1 MPDYCTRHDVVD
13 VVTRDAAEVKGNAG
27 VLDDEAVDKA
37 ILDAQAEIDSRLAL
51 KYTVPFSPVPPLIN
65 SIAQDI
71 AAYLSDLIFREN
83 RDMASELNPIF
94 LRYQRA
100 QAMLGRL
107 QTGEAIIPPPEGGD
121 PEEPPD
127 TGSGLRV
134 AAAISRPS
142 LVSPWDFDL
151 QRPGWCGRAPYW
163 SAEGWGI
170 VP

>member
-1 MPDYCTRHDVVD
+1 MPDDYCSRDEVVD
-13 VVTRDAAEVKGNAG
+13 VLTRDAAEVEGNAG
-27 VLDDEAVDKA
+27 SDDPDAIDKA
-37 ILDAQAEIDSRLAL
+37 IRDAQAEIDSRLGT

-71 AAYLSDLIFREN
+71 AAYLADLIFREN
-83 RDMASELNPIF
+83 RPHATELSPIY

-107 QTGEAIIPPPEGGD
+107 STGEAIIPPDSSD
-121 PEEPPD
+121 PENPPD

-134 AAAISRPS
+134 AAAYSRGALITGCEFTIGAS
-142 LVSPWDFDL
+142 Y
-151 QRPGWCGRAPYW
+151 QRPPHW